1 MIRNLSFGGFYLIK
15 FPKSYPDGKIKEKHD
30 LLNKHIKDNN
40 YIYMD
45 TLLRKGIEPQNSN
58 QSTTDIL
65 LMTNLDNTYQIHS
78 TLSVI
83 DSRLADQYIDKTKV
97 YLNLD
102 TIA

>member
-1 MIRNLSFGGFYLIK
+1 MVNKISFSGFYLIK
-15 FPKSYPDGKIKEKHD
+15 FPKSCPDSKIKEKRD

-65 LMTNLDNTYQIHS
+65 LLTNIDNPMQTYDA
-78 TLSVI
+78 LSVV
-83 DSRLADQYIDKTKV
+83 DRRLADQYIDKTKV